1 MNEGGSRERGRD
13 VGNKGR
19 KGRIERG
26 MKGRI
31 ERGMKGRIEKGKEK
45 GME

>member
-1 MNEGGSRERGRD
+1 MNEGGSRERARD

-19 KGRIERG
+19 KGRIE
-26 MKGRI
+26 
-31 ERGMKGRIEKGKEK
+31 KGKDE

>member
-1 MNEGGSRERGRD
+1 MNEGGSRETGRD

-19 KGRIERG
+19 KGRMEG
-26 MKGRI
+26 
-31 ERGMKGRIEKGKEK
+31 GMKGRIEKGTEE

>member
-1 MNEGGSRERGRD
+1 MNEGGSRERARD

-19 KGRIERG
+19 KGRMEG
-26 MKGRI
+26 
-31 ERGMKGRIEKGKEK
+31 GMKGRIEKGKEE

>member
-1 MNEGGSRERGRD
+1 MQKRAIKGGSRERGRD

-19 KGRIERG
+19 KRR
-26 MKGRI
+26 M
-31 ERGMKGRIEKGKEK
+31 ERGMKGRIEKGTEE